1 MKPLDNTTLEAIAEL
16 ICGDNGPYYRKGR
29 ELPVFFENA
38 GLRCPPHDGSTR
50 KWWTLERLKEYNKD
64 PSVMEKI
71 IKRLANP
78 KEYAGDPEITEEV
91 ISRLNQ
97 ILNVEGIKVELQ
109 GVNPIIREIT
119 PTLAKKKSAVIPPI
133 PDFSV
138 IIDDAVLNKIL
149 KDRWN
154 ETIKCIEGEAYLAAI
169 IMMGSILEGV
179 LFSVILKYPEEAN
192 RAKSAPKDKEG
203 KVKKFWEWSL
213 SNMINVAYEL
223 GWIERDVRQFSHTL
237 RDYRNM
243 VHPWHQKA
251 KDEVP
256 DEDTCK
262 ICWQVVVA
270 AINDLI
276 KHLGKR

>member
-16 ICGDNGPYYRKGR
+16 ICGDNGPHYRTGR

-64 PSVMEKI
+64 PSAMEKI

-78 KEYAGDPEITEEV
+78 KEYAGDLRITQNV
-91 ISRLNQ
+91 IDKLNQ
-97 ILNVEGIKVELQ
+97 ILSVEGIKVELK
-109 GVNPIIREIT
+109 GVTPILREIT
-119 PTLAKKKSAVIPPI
+119 PTLIEKKKRVIFPTPDFSAVI
-133 PDFSV
+133 
-138 IIDDAVLNKIL
+138 DDAILSEIL
-149 KDRWN
+149 KNRWS
-154 ETIKCIEGEAYLAAI
+154 EVTKCIESGAYLAAI
-169 IMMGSILEGV
+169 IMMGSILEGA

-192 RAKSAPKDKEG
+192 QAKTAPKDKEG

-213 SNMINVAYEL
+213 SNMINVAHEL
-223 GWIERDVRQFSHTL
+223 GWLEGDVREFSHTL

-243 VHPWHQKA
+243 VHPWHQMTKG
-251 KDEVP
+251 ETP